1 MKPQKKKV
9 RTYALVY
16 NLVNAIG
23 TMARLVL
30 ERFFHS
36 NSVSS
41 DELDES
47 VRRAVQSLSSVVMR
61 FGEQVKLKFILITV
75 VSIIALYCG
84 LMTPIEA
91 AKLSATAA
99 ATAIQFLVAIAYVA
113 YLRNE
118 LAKPPRE

>member
-1 MKPQKKKV
+1 
-9 RTYALVY
+9 
-16 NLVNAIG
+16 
-23 TMARLVL
+23 
-30 ERFFHS
+30 
-36 NSVSS
+36 
-41 DELDES
+41 
-47 VRRAVQSLSSVVMR
+47 MR

-84 LMTPIEA
+84 LMTPIEV
-91 AKLSATAA
+91 AKLSATVA